1 MERKSFLKKFI
12 GGIVGV
18 SMIDSTKPFDAT
30 EMPSEDKT
38 KDYIN
43 KQDFE
48 KEVRDRQSKND
59 FSNIRKNVSVGYVTA
74 SVWSADMNYFLESMN
89 KQIK

>member
-18 SMIDSTKPFDAT
+18 SMIDFTKPFDAT

-48 KEVRDRQSKND
+48 KEVRDRESKNH
-59 FSNIRKNVSVGYVTA
+59 FSSNKCSFSAYGGYRTSFA
-74 SVWSADMNYFLESMN
+74 MDGFDIIDD
-89 KQIK
+89 K

>member
-18 SMIDSTKPFDAT
+18 SLVDFTKPFDAT

-48 KEVRDRQSKND
+48 KEVRNRERNNAFTEKYATA
-59 FSNIRKNVSVGYVTA
+59 GYITYSA
-74 SVWSADMNYFLESMN
+74 CSADMNYFLESMN